1 MRVKG
6 VEDLIRMLLTY
17 ATCPPTVCAMHTQR
31 MPRRPG
37 EATEEGQRWFDEVR
51 AAQRVVENAEN
62 ARDTT
67 VREALDHGL
76 GIRGVAKALGV
87 DKMTAHRRYG
97 HQRRNVV
104 YYIDGESVT
113 VPADMVMPH
122 AANLAMRVLGRT
134 GSRMILE
141 RENGELPNQQSAIG
155 DVCNPGER
163 LRLVPAPPDDREDN

>member
-97 HQRRNVV
+97 HQRSER
-104 YYIDGESVT
+104 
-113 VPADMVMPH
+113 
-122 AANLAMRVLGRT
+122 RVLHRWGVRH
-134 GSRMILE
+134 R
-141 RENGELPNQQSAIG
+141 
-155 DVCNPGER
+155 PG
-163 LRLVPAPPDDREDN
+163 